1 MTRIFEHEEIDLGYT
16 NLVADTRKSGRVY
29 TAPDGSTFPSV
40 TSVLSILTEES
51 IRAWRAR
58 VGEDVANQVG
68 HRASNRGTAVHSIIE
83 SYLKN
88 ENTTDYLPHV
98 RQSLQNLRPVL
109 DQSIGKIFGLEVALF
124 SRHLGLAGR
133 CDCIAEWNGVP
144 SIIDFKTSRYP
155 KNKEKISNYFAQ
167 ASAYSIM
174 FEERTGIPIP
184 NTVICMDVDNES
196 PQVFVEHRDN
206 YTSILQETIAE
217 YKRRQLFFK

>member
-1 MTRIFEHEEIDLGYT
+1 MKRIFEHEEIDLGYT
-16 NLVADTRKSGRVY
+16 DLVADTGKSGRVY

-88 ENTTDYLPHV
+88 EDTTDYLPHV

-109 DQSIGKIFGLEVALF
+109 DKSIGKIFGLEVALF

-133 CDCIAEWNGVP
+133 CDCIAEWDGVP

-155 KNKEKISNYFAQ
+155 KSKEKISNYFAQ

-206 YTSILQETIAE
+206 YTPILQETIKE

>member
-1 MTRIFEHEEIDLGYT
+1 MNRVFEHEEVDLGYT
-16 NLVADTRKSGRVY
+16 DLVADTGETGRVY

-40 TSVLSILTEES
+40 TSVLSLLSEES

-88 ENTTDYLPHV
+88 EDTTDYLPHV

-109 DQSIGKIFGLEVALF
+109 DKSIGKIFGLEVALF

-133 CDCIAEWNGVP
+133 CDCIAEWEGVP

-155 KNKEKISNYFAQ
+155 KSKDKISNYFAQ

-196 PQVFVEHRDN
+196 PQVFIEHRDN
-206 YTSILQETIAE
+206 YTSLLQETIEE